1 MAETT
6 IQSIKDSILAEKAN
20 YEDLNGLTSTSKV
33 AIYNLWA
40 YVIATVAWVQYQLW
54 DKYKIELNDQIA
66 AQKRYTLQDFRNMA
80 LAFRYGHELNDETG
94 TYDEGV
100 YTDEEIAV
108 ALIVKRAA
116 VIELELNNRKHLF
129 IKVATE
135 DANGDLA
142 KLTDVQIAA
151 LEQYFARIKPAG
163 TKIII
168 FSDNADDLRMTLDF
182 YYDPLILD
190 ETGVRIDGRGNTTV
204 QDAIR
209 AYLKDLKFN
218 GEFTIAELENRLQII
233 EGCADQE
240 AYVRSCE
247 ANYVTPEAWQQIT
260 ASFVA
265 NSGYMKI
272 DEINLNINFIA
283 KTVAL

>member
-6 IQSIKDSILAEKAN
+6 IKSIKEQILAEKAK
-20 YEDLNGLTSTSKV
+20 YDILTGINSTSKV

-40 YVIATVAWVQYQLW
+40 YIIAVVAWVQYQLW
-54 DKYKIELNDQIA
+54 EKYKVELAQQIA
-66 AQKRYTLQDFRNMA
+66 EQKRYTLRDFRNMA
-80 LAFRYGHELNDETG
+80 LAFEYGHELNDLTG
-94 TYDEGV
+94 GYDAGV
-100 YTDEEIAV
+100 YTDEEIIASK
-108 ALIVKRAA
+108 IVSRAA
-116 VIELELNNRKHLF
+116 VLELELNNRKHLF
-129 IKVATE
+129 VKVAAE
-135 DANGDLA
+135 VAGELA
-142 KLTDVQIAA
+142 KLSDVQKAA

-209 AYLKDLKFN
+209 AYLKELKFN
-218 GEFTIAELENRLQII
+218 GEFTIAELENRLQLID
-233 EGCADQE
+233 GCADQE
-240 AYVRSCE
+240 AYVRSCD
-247 ANYVTPEAWQQIT
+247 ANYKTPEDWQVIN
-260 ASFVA
+260 ANFVA

-272 DEINLNINFIA
+272 DDLNLTITFKP

>member
-1 MAETT
+1 MANET
-6 IQSIKDSILAEKAN
+6 IQSIKEQILAEKSN
-20 YEDLNGLTSTSKV
+20 YTALDPLNSTSKV

-40 YVIATVAWVQYQLW
+40 YVIAAVAWLQYQLW
-54 DKYKIELNDQIA
+54 DKYKIEITQQIDE
-66 AQKRYTLQDFRNMA
+66 QKRYTLRDFRNMA
-80 LAFRYGHELNDETG
+80 LAFEFGHALNDLTG
-94 TYDEGV
+94 TYDAGV
-100 YTDEEIAV
+100 YTDDEIIASK
-108 ALIVKRAA
+108 IIKRAA

-135 DANGDLA
+135 DINEDLA
-142 KLTDVQIAA
+142 KLTDAQKTD

-168 FSDNADDLRMTLDF
+168 FTDNADDLKMTLDF

-218 GEFTIAELENRLQII
+218 GEFTIAELENRLQLID
-233 EGCADQE
+233 GCADQE
-240 AYVRSCE
+240 AYIRNCE
-247 ANYVTPEAWQQIT
+247 ANYKTPADWQQIT

-272 DEINLNINFIA
+272 DNGNLTINFIA

>member
-1 MAETT
+1 
-6 IQSIKDSILAEKAN
+6 
-20 YEDLNGLTSTSKV
+20 
-33 AIYNLWA
+33 
-40 YVIATVAWVQYQLW
+40 
-54 DKYKIELNDQIA
+54 
-66 AQKRYTLQDFRNMA
+66 MA

-94 TYDEGV
+94 GYDEGV
-100 YTDEEIAV
+100 YTDDEIE
-108 ALIVKRAA
+108 LSKIVDRAA

-135 DANGDLA
+135 VDQDLA
-142 KLTDVQIAA
+142 KLSDEQKAA

-168 FSDNADDLRMTLDF
+168 FSDNADSLRMTLDF

-204 QDAIR
+204 QDEIR
-209 AYLKDLKFN
+209 AYLKVLKFN
-218 GEFTIAELENRLQII
+218 GEFTIAELENRLQKVD
-233 EGCADQE
+233 GCADEE
-240 AYVRSCE
+240 AYVRNCE
-247 ANYVTPEAWQQIT
+247 ANYKTPEDWQPIT
-260 ASFVA
+260 ANFVA

-272 DEINLNINFIA
+272 VDANLTINFVA

>member
-1 MAETT
+1 MAGVT
-6 IQSIKDSILAEKAN
+6 IQSIKDAILSEKAK
-20 YEDLNGLTSTSKV
+20 YEALSGLNSSSKV

-40 YVIATVAWVQYQLW
+40 WVVAAVAWTQYQLW
-54 DKYKIELNDQIA
+54 DSYKIELSQQIA
-66 AQKRYTLQDFRNMA
+66 EQKRYTLRDFRNMA
-80 LAFRYGHELNDETG
+80 LAFQFGHELNDETG
-94 TYDEGV
+94 VYEESI
-100 YTDEEIAV
+100 YTDEEIEA
-108 ALIVKRAA
+108 AKIVNRAA
-116 VIELELNNRKHLF
+116 VMELELNNRKHLF

-135 DANGDLA
+135 NENGDLA
-142 KLTDVQIAA
+142 KLSDAQKSA
-151 LEQYFARIKPAG
+151 LDQYFARIKPAG

-190 ETGVRIDGRGNTTV
+190 ETGARIDGRGNTTV

-209 AYLKDLKFN
+209 AYLKALKFN
-218 GEFTIAELENRLQII
+218 GEFTIAELENRLQLIS
-233 EGCADQE
+233 GCADQE
-240 AYVRSCE
+240 VYVRSCE
-247 ANYVTPEAWQQIT
+247 ANYKTPEDWQPIT

-272 DEINLNINFIA
+272 DDANLQINFIA